1 MAILDVFKKKEETP
15 KEKPKTPVK
24 EEVSVEK
31 EVEPKPKTEKK
42 VSKPKERKSKGIY
55 FNILKSPHVTEKAS
69 FLAEQNKYIFKV
81 WPRAH
86 KLEIGKA
93 IEDLYGVKVT
103 AVRIINI
110 PKKAKRI
117 GKSQGFKSGF
127 KKAIISLKKGQK
139 IEVISR

>member
-1 MAILDVFKKKEETP
+1 MAILDIFKKKEETP
-15 KEKPKTPVK
+15 KEEPKAPTKEKVSVKEVKPEKTEEKALKPKGK
-24 EEVSVEK
+24 
-31 EVEPKPKTEKK
+31 
-42 VSKPKERKSKGIY
+42 KSKGIY

-69 FLAEQNKYIFKV
+69 DLAEKNQYVFKV

-86 KLEIGKA
+86 KLEIEKA
-93 IEDLYGVKVT
+93 VEDLYGVKVI

-110 PKKAKRI
+110 PKKAKRV
-117 GKSQGFKSGF
+117 GKSQGFKSGY